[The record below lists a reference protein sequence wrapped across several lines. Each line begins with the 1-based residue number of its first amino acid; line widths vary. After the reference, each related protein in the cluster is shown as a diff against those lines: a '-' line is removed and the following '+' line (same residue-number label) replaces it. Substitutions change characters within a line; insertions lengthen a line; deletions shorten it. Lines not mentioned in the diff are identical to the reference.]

1 MRPDQQAQDWNELA
15 RLDPFWAILT
25 APEKRFGGWDS
36 DEFYAIGTV
45 EVAGMM
51 ERFERLGH
59 PQGRGRALDFGC
71 GVGRITRALAQ
82 HFDEAVGVDISED
95 MVRRAQEHNADVPG
109 ASFVV
114 NVAGDLARFDDAAFD
129 LVFSSIV
136 LQHVPDR
143 SAIERYVAEFCRLV
157 RPGGLVMFQ
166 LPSHIP
172 AIFRTQWRRR
182 LYAGLRRLGV
192 PATFLYK
199 RLRLFPIAM
208 SFIPEPEIVR
218 LVESAG
224 ARVLEVDTIDAGAG
238 IRSCTYYLTR

>member
-1 MRPDQQAQDWNELA
+1 
-15 RLDPFWAILT
+15 
-25 APEKRFGGWDS
+25 
-36 DEFYAIGTV
+36 
-45 EVAGMM
+45 MM
-51 ERFERLGH
+51 ERFGRLGH
-59 PQGRGRALDFGC
+59 PKQRERALDFGC
-71 GVGRITRALAQ
+71 GVGRITRALAD

-95 MVRRAQEHNADVPG
+95 MVRRAQELNADVPG

-114 NVAGDLARFDDAAFD
+114 NVATDLARFDDAAFD

-143 SAIERYVAEFCRLV
+143 STIEDYIAEFCRAV

-192 PATFLYK
+192 PATFLYR

-208 SFIPEPEIVR
+208 SFIAEPEIVQ
-218 LVESAG
+218 LIESCG
-224 ARVLEVDTIDAGAG
+224 ARLIEVDRVTAEAGV
-238 IRSCTYYLTR
+238 RSSTYYVTR

>member
-15 RLDPFWAILT
+15 QLDPYWAILT
-25 APEKRFGGWDS
+25 APDKRFGGWDS
-36 DEFYAIGTV
+36 DEFLAIGTV
-45 EVAGMM
+45 EVTAMM
-51 ERFERLGH
+51 DRFERIGH

-71 GVGRITRALAQ
+71 GVGRITRALAA

-95 MVRRAQEHNADVPG
+95 MVRRAQDLNADVPG

-114 NVAGDLARFDDAAFD
+114 NLATDLARFDDAAFD

-143 SAIERYVAEFCRLV
+143 STIEGYIAEFCRVV

-192 PATFLYK
+192 PAPFLYK

-208 SFIPEPEIVR
+208 SFIPEPEIVQ
-218 LVESAG
+218 LIESVGASLIDVDRVTAEAG
-224 ARVLEVDTIDAGAG
+224 V
-238 IRSCTYYLTR
+238 RSSTYYVTR